1 MILFFVLIGNLFSQ
15 VFFLVTNSNF
25 TDLLPEGQSQ
35 VNFENNEIELIN
47 WEFSGSSNW
56 EIDSTNSYSGL
67 YSIKSGNITH
77 DEFSNLSITLDVYEE
92 GPLEFYY
99 KVDSE
104 YSTSG
109 DYFYDGLEF
118 YVDGELLAQFQP
130 ETDGDSYWK

>member
-77 DEFSNLSITLDVYEE
+77 DEFSNLSIKC
-92 GPLEFYY
+92 F
-99 KVDSE
+99 
-104 YSTSG
+104 
-109 DYFYDGLEF
+109 
-118 YVDGELLAQFQP
+118 
-130 ETDGDSYWK
+130 